1 MEIVLLPL
9 WTLRQLKRSWRG
21 LVHRYSNC
29 FAILHEYYLGDFDI
43 VGPGIGILF
52 FRPFVFLSVV
62 ENLLHEH
69 YIDLPVDLTSLWLV
83 VIFPAL
89 VVDGFMWTVEV
100 AAFIHRALF
109 DPGPLAAHLERL
121 FLELPVRSWL
131 CSRWPFHQF
140 ECY

>member
-1 MEIVLLPL
+1 M
-9 WTLRQLKRSWRG
+9 
-21 LVHRYSNC
+21 
-29 FAILHEYYLGDFDI
+29 ILHEYYLGDFDI

-100 AAFIHRALF
+100 AAFIHRTLF

-131 CSRWPFHQF
+131 CSGWPFHRF
-140 ECY
+140 DCY